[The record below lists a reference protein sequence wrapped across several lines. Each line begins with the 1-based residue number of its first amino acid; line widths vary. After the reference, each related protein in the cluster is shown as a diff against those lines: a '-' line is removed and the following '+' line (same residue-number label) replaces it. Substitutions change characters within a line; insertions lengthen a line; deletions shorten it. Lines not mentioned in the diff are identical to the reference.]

1 MIVKWFLDAIYLLV
15 TTVLGVIPNLPAMD
29 SNITNSLNYASTVLT
44 NGVGFVKYFYG
55 GAFFNV
61 IIGIGILLI
70 NFDVLWNTAFFIIR
84 KIPMLGV
91 KE

>member
-1 MIVKWFLDAIYLLV
+1 MIIKWFLDAIYLLV
-15 TTVLGVIPNLPAMD
+15 STVLGVIPNLPAMD
-29 SNITNSLNYASTVLT
+29 SNITNALSYVSTVMT
-44 NGVGFVKYFYG
+44 NGVGFVKYIFG
-55 GAFFNV
+55 GTFFNV
-61 IIGIGILLI
+61 VVGIGILLI